1 MMLVSAVI
9 LAGGKGSRMNLDI
22 PKQYLMLNDKP
33 LLYYTIKA
41 FEESRVDEIIVV
53 TGDGIINGMTEQDY
67 CQKCIIEGFHFN
79 KVKAYAKGGRERY
92 NSVMNGLS
100 EVNPVSDYVMV
111 HDGARPCVS
120 SEFINRCIDEVS
132 EFGSSVAAVPVKDT
146 IKIVDAD
153 MNVEGT
159 PDRSCLW
166 QIQTPQ
172 TFSYALVSEAY
183 RKRAEAGDT
192 TVTDDAM
199 VVEKYADH
207 SIYLL
212 KGDYRNIKITT
223 PEDLVIAEAFLNGG
237 DNR

>member
-1 MMLVSAVI
+1 MLVSAVI

-53 TGDGIINGMTEQDY
+53 TGDGIINGMSEQDY
-67 CQKCIIEGFHFN
+67 CQKCIIEAYHFN

-100 EVNPVSDYVMV
+100 KVNPVSDYVMV
-111 HDGARPCVS
+111 HDGARPCIS
-120 SEFINRCIDEVS
+120 SEFINRCVDEVA
-132 EFGSSVAAVPVKDT
+132 EYGSSVAAVPVKDT
-146 IKIVDAD
+146 IKIVDSD

-172 TFSYALVSEAY
+172 SFRYSELTAAY
-183 RKRAEAGDT
+183 DSLKKYDNPGNI
-192 TVTDDAM
+192 TDDAM
-199 VVEKYADH
+199 VMEKYGH
-207 SIYLL
+207 EKVHITQ
-212 KGDYRNIKITT
+212 GDYTNIKVTT
-223 PEDLVIAEAFLNGG
+223 REDLDILNIFLKMC
-237 DNR
+237 

>member
-1 MMLVSAVI
+1 MLVSAVI
-9 LAGGKGSRMNLDI
+9 LAGGKGSRMNIDI

-53 TGDGIINGMTEQDY
+53 TGDGIINGMSEQDY
-67 CQKCIIEGFHFN
+67 CQKCIIEAYHFN

-100 EVNPVSDYVMV
+100 KVNPVSDYVMV

-120 SEFINRCIDEVS
+120 SEFINRCVDEVA
-132 EFGSSVAAVPVKDT
+132 EYDSSVAAVPVKDT

-172 TFSYALVSEAY
+172 SFRYSELIAAY
-183 RKRAEAGDT
+183 DSLKKDDNPGNI
-192 TVTDDAM
+192 TDDAM
-199 VVEKYADH
+199 VMEKYGH
-207 SIYLL
+207 EKVHITQ
-212 KGDYRNIKITT
+212 GDYTNIKVTT
-223 PEDLVIAEAFLNGG
+223 KEDLDILNIFLKMC
-237 DNR
+237 

>member
-67 CQKCIIEGFHFN
+67 CQKCIIEEFHFN

-172 TFSYALVSEAY
+172 SFRYSDLTAAY
-183 RKRAEAGDT
+183 NSLKKDDNPENI
-192 TVTDDAM
+192 TDDAM
-199 VVEKYADH
+199 VMEKYGH
-207 SIYLL
+207 EKVHITQ
-212 KGDYRNIKITT
+212 GDYTNIKVTT
-223 PEDLVIAEAFLNGG
+223 REDLDILNIFLKMC
-237 DNR
+237 

>member
-1 MMLVSAVI
+1 MLVSAVI

-67 CQKCIIEGFHFN
+67 CQKCIIEEVHFN

-172 TFSYALVSEAY
+172 SFRYSDLTAAY
-183 RKRAEAGDT
+183 NSLKKDDNPGNI
-192 TVTDDAM
+192 TDDAM
-199 VVEKYADH
+199 VMEKYGH
-207 SIYLL
+207 EKVHITQ
-212 KGDYRNIKITT
+212 GDYTNIKVTT
-223 PEDLVIAEAFLNGG
+223 REDLDILNIFLKMC
-237 DNR
+237 

>member
-1 MMLVSAVI
+1 MLVSAVI

-67 CQKCIIEGFHFN
+67 CQKCIIEEFHFN

-172 TFSYALVSEAY
+172 SFRYSELIAAY
-183 RKRAEAGDT
+183 DSLKKDDNPGNI
-192 TVTDDAM
+192 TDDAM
-199 VVEKYADH
+199 VMEKYGH
-207 SIYLL
+207 EKVHITQ
-212 KGDYRNIKITT
+212 GDYTNIKVTT
-223 PEDLVIAEAFLNGG
+223 REDLDILNIFLKMC
-237 DNR
+237 

>member
-1 MMLVSAVI
+1 
-9 LAGGKGSRMNLDI
+9 
-22 PKQYLMLNDKP
+22 
-33 LLYYTIKA
+33 
-41 FEESRVDEIIVV
+41 
-53 TGDGIINGMTEQDY
+53 
-67 CQKCIIEGFHFN
+67 
-79 KVKAYAKGGRERY
+79 
-92 NSVMNGLS
+92 MNGLS

-172 TFSYALVSEAY
+172 SFRYSDLTAAY
-183 RKRAEAGDT
+183 NSLKKDDNPGNI
-192 TVTDDAM
+192 TDDAM
-199 VVEKYADH
+199 VMEKYGH
-207 SIYLL
+207 EKVHITQ
-212 KGDYRNIKITT
+212 GDYTNIKVTT
-223 PEDLVIAEAFLNGG
+223 REDLDILNIFLKMC
-237 DNR
+237 

>member
-53 TGDGIINGMTEQDY
+53 TGDGIINGMSEQDY
-67 CQKCIIEGFHFN
+67 CQKCIIEAYHFN

-100 EVNPVSDYVMV
+100 KVNPVSDYVMV

-120 SEFINRCIDEVS
+120 SEFINRCVDEVA
-132 EFGSSVAAVPVKDT
+132 EYGSSVAAVPVKDT
-146 IKIVDAD
+146 IKIVDSD

-172 TFSYALVSEAY
+172 SFRYSDLTAAY
-183 RKRAEAGDT
+183 NSLKKDDNPGNI
-192 TVTDDAM
+192 TDDAM
-199 VVEKYADH
+199 VMEKYGH
-207 SIYLL
+207 EKVHITQ
-212 KGDYRNIKITT
+212 GDYTNIKVTT
-223 PEDLVIAEAFLNGG
+223 REDLDILNIFLKMC
-237 DNR
+237 

>member
-9 LAGGKGSRMNLDI
+9 LAGGKGSRMNIDI

-53 TGDGIINGMTEQDY
+53 TGDGIINGMSEQDY
-67 CQKCIIEGFHFN
+67 CQKCIIEAYHFN

-100 EVNPVSDYVMV
+100 KVNPVSDYVMV

-120 SEFINRCIDEVS
+120 SEFINRCVDEVA
-132 EFGSSVAAVPVKDT
+132 EYDSSVAAVPVKDT

-172 TFSYALVSEAY
+172 SFRYSELIAAY
-183 RKRAEAGDT
+183 DSLKKDDNPGNI
-192 TVTDDAM
+192 TDDAM
-199 VVEKYADH
+199 VMEKYGH
-207 SIYLL
+207 EKVHITQ
-212 KGDYRNIKITT
+212 GDYTNIKVTT
-223 PEDLVIAEAFLNGG
+223 KEDLDILNIFLKMC
-237 DNR
+237 

>member
-1 MMLVSAVI
+1 MLVSAVI

-53 TGDGIINGMTEQDY
+53 TGDGIINGMTKQNY
-67 CQKCIIEGFHFN
+67 CQKCIIEEFHFN

-100 EVNPVSDYVMV
+100 KVNPVSDYVMV

-120 SEFINRCIDEVS
+120 SEFINRCVDEVA
-132 EFGSSVAAVPVKDT
+132 EYDSSVAAVPVKDT

-172 TFSYALVSEAY
+172 SFRYSELIAAY
-183 RKRAEAGDT
+183 DSLKKDDNPGNI
-192 TVTDDAM
+192 TDDAM
-199 VVEKYADH
+199 VMEKYGH
-207 SIYLL
+207 EKVHITQ
-212 KGDYRNIKITT
+212 GDYTNIKVTT
-223 PEDLVIAEAFLNGG
+223 REDLDILNIFLKMC
-237 DNR
+237 

>member
-67 CQKCIIEGFHFN
+67 CQKCIIQEFHFN

-111 HDGARPCVS
+111 HDGARPCIS
-120 SEFINRCIDEVS
+120 SEFINRCVDEVA
-132 EFGSSVAAVPVKDT
+132 EYGSSVAAVPVKDT

-159 PDRSCLW
+159 PLL
-166 QIQTPQ
+166 
-172 TFSYALVSEAY
+172 FSA
-183 RKRAEAGDT
+183 
-192 TVTDDAM
+192 
-199 VVEKYADH
+199 
-207 SIYLL
+207 
-212 KGDYRNIKITT
+212 
-223 PEDLVIAEAFLNGG
+223 P
-237 DNR
+237 

>member
-1 MMLVSAVI
+1 MMLVSVVI

-53 TGDGIINGMTEQDY
+53 TGDGIINGMSEQDY
-67 CQKCIIEGFHFN
+67 CQKCIIEAYHFN

-100 EVNPVSDYVMV
+100 KVNPVSDYVMV

-120 SEFINRCIDEVS
+120 SEFINRCVDEVA
-132 EFGSSVAAVPVKDT
+132 EYGSSVAAVPVKDT

-172 TFSYALVSEAY
+172 SFRYSELIAAY
-183 RKRAEAGDT
+183 DSLKKDDNPGNI
-192 TVTDDAM
+192 TDDAM
-199 VVEKYADH
+199 VMEKYGH
-207 SIYLL
+207 EKVHITQ
-212 KGDYRNIKITT
+212 GDYTNIKVTT
-223 PEDLVIAEAFLNGG
+223 KEDLDILNIFLKMC
-237 DNR
+237 

>member
-67 CQKCIIEGFHFN
+67 CQKCIIQEFHFN

-172 TFSYALVSEAY
+172 SFRYSELIAAY
-183 RKRAEAGDT
+183 DSLKKDDNPGNI
-192 TVTDDAM
+192 TDDAM
-199 VVEKYADH
+199 VMEKYGH
-207 SIYLL
+207 EKVHITQ
-212 KGDYRNIKITT
+212 GDYTNIKVTT
-223 PEDLVIAEAFLNGG
+223 REDLDILNIFLKMC
-237 DNR
+237 

>member
-1 MMLVSAVI
+1 MLVSAVI

-67 CQKCIIEGFHFN
+67 CQKCIIEEFHFN

-100 EVNPVSDYVMV
+100 KVNPVSDYVMV

-120 SEFINRCIDEVS
+120 SEFINRCVDEVA
-132 EFGSSVAAVPVKDT
+132 EYGSSVAAVPVKDT

-172 TFSYALVSEAY
+172 SFRYSELTAAY
-183 RKRAEAGDT
+183 DRMKKDDNPGNI
-192 TVTDDAM
+192 TDDAM
-199 VVEKYADH
+199 VMEKYGH
-207 SIYLL
+207 EKVHITH
-212 KGDYRNIKITT
+212 GDYTNIKVTT
-223 PEDLVIAEAFLNGG
+223 REDLDILNIFLKMC
-237 DNR
+237 

>member
-67 CQKCIIEGFHFN
+67 CQKCIIQEFHFN

-172 TFSYALVSEAY
+172 SFRYSDLTAAY
-183 RKRAEAGDT
+183 NSLKKDDNPWNI
-192 TVTDDAM
+192 TDDAM
-199 VVEKYADH
+199 VMEKYGH
-207 SIYLL
+207 EKVHITQ
-212 KGDYRNIKITT
+212 GDYTNIKVTT
-223 PEDLVIAEAFLNGG
+223 REDLDILKIFMKIF
-237 DNR
+237 

>member
-53 TGDGIINGMTEQDY
+53 TGDGIINGMSEQDY
-67 CQKCIIEGFHFN
+67 CQKCIIEAYHFN

-100 EVNPVSDYVMV
+100 KVNPVSDYVMV

-172 TFSYALVSEAY
+172 SFRYSELIAAY
-183 RKRAEAGDT
+183 DSLKKDDNPGNI
-192 TVTDDAM
+192 TDDAM
-199 VVEKYADH
+199 VMEKYGH
-207 SIYLL
+207 EKVHITQ
-212 KGDYRNIKITT
+212 GDYTNIKVTT
-223 PEDLVIAEAFLNGG
+223 REDLDILNIFLKMC
-237 DNR
+237 

>member
-1 MMLVSAVI
+1 MLVSAVI

-53 TGDGIINGMTEQDY
+53 TGDGIINGMSEQDY
-67 CQKCIIEGFHFN
+67 CQKCIIEAYHFN

-100 EVNPVSDYVMV
+100 KVNPVSDYVMV
-111 HDGARPCVS
+111 HDGARPCIS
-120 SEFINRCIDEVS
+120 SEFINRCVDEVA
-132 EFGSSVAAVPVKDT
+132 EYGSSVAAVPVKDT

-172 TFSYALVSEAY
+172 SFRYSELTVAY
-183 RKRAEAGDT
+183 DSLKKDDSPGNI
-192 TVTDDAM
+192 TDDAM
-199 VVEKYADH
+199 VMEKYGH
-207 SIYLL
+207 EKVHITQ
-212 KGDYRNIKITT
+212 GDYTNIKVTT
-223 PEDLVIAEAFLNGG
+223 KEDLDILNIFLKMC
-237 DNR
+237 

>member
-1 MMLVSAVI
+1 MLVSAVI

-67 CQKCIIEGFHFN
+67 CQKCIIQEFHFN

-172 TFSYALVSEAY
+172 SFRYSDLIAAY
-183 RKRAEAGDT
+183 NSLKKDDNPGNI
-192 TVTDDAM
+192 TDDAM
-199 VVEKYADH
+199 VMEKYGH
-207 SIYLL
+207 EKVHITQ
-212 KGDYRNIKITT
+212 GDYTNIKVTT
-223 PEDLVIAEAFLNGG
+223 REDLDILNIFLKMC
-237 DNR
+237 